1 MSLALWVIS
10 LLLAAMDTLQTRQ
23 GIAMGL
29 RETYKARRKM
39 GIWGGML
46 FIVACSTGSY
56 VSTFIWPE
64 REPLANIAMIL
75 LCAGL
80 IRAVRQNAGVL
91 DGDR

>member
-10 LLLAAMDTLQTRQ
+10 LLLAAADALQTRQ
-23 GIAMGL
+23 GLLMGL
-29 RETYKARRKM
+29 RETYRARRKL
-39 GIWGGML
+39 GLWGGL
-46 FIVACSTGSY
+46 VFIVACSTASY

-64 REPLANIAMIL
+64 RAPLANIAMVV

-80 IRAVRQNAGVL
+80 IYAVRQNAHVL